1 LSPLPVNKTFAP
13 VNLFVNAFRYAESDG
28 AAMTVNIPMF
38 SRALASGT
46 YFIYGCTISPSYT
59 VLY

>member
-1 LSPLPVNKTFAP
+1 
-13 VNLFVNAFRYAESDG
+13 
-28 AAMTVNIPMF
+28 MTVNIPMF